1 MARKT
6 ISRASSSKPA
16 DYADYK
22 GRAVSMSDVA
32 AAAGVS
38 QQTVSRVANGAPN
51 VSAKTRERV
60 LAVMRELGFRPN
72 YAGRSLRGGKY
83 RAIGLC
89 VYDITKI
96 GNLTMLDGI
105 LAAARERGRAI
116 SMIEMP
122 EDEAFSLA
130 EASRRMAALPVDG
143 MIIGM
148 SRMAPDFE
156 EFVPQPGM
164 STVIVTMFAHPRCT
178 TVDSDHYG
186 CSHLVMNHLFEN
198 GHEQIRF
205 VAGPDHSI
213 DSQFREAGWRD
224 ALAGRGL
231 TPTEP
236 LRGDWSADSGYEI
249 GAQLAQDPTA
259 TAIYVA
265 NDQMAMGVI
274 AALRD
279 AGRRVPEDI
288 SVVGI
293 DDSLVGTIPHVDL
306 TTVRFDLRERGRAV
320 FEHAMHSPDRIPYTV
335 RVPGVLIKRKTVA
348 PRR

>member
-1 MARKT
+1 MSRIKKAQLGSSELANYRAKT
-6 ISRASSSKPA
+6 
-16 DYADYK
+16 
-22 GRAVSMSDVA
+22 VSMSDVA
-32 AAAGVS
+32 KAAGVS

-51 VSAKTRERV
+51 VSKATRERV
-60 LAVMRELGFRPN
+60 LAAMSELGFRPN

-83 RAIGLC
+83 HAIGLC
-89 VYDITKI
+89 VYDVTKF

-105 LAAARERGRAI
+105 LAAARERGYAI
-116 SMIEMP
+116 TMVEMP
-122 EDEAFSLA
+122 EEEAFTLS
-130 EASRRMAALPVDG
+130 EVSRRMAALPVDG

-148 SRMAPDFE
+148 SRMAPDFDD
-156 EFVPQPGM
+156 FIPQPGM
-164 STVIVTMFAHPRCT
+164 STVIVTMYAHPRCT

-186 CSHLVMNHLFEN
+186 CSHLVMNHLFDY

-205 VAGPDHSI
+205 VAGPSHSI

-224 ALAGRGL
+224 CLAGRGL
-231 TPTEP
+231 SAVEP
-236 LRGDWSADSGYEI
+236 LRGDWSANSGYEI
-249 GAQLAQDPTA
+249 GAKLAQDREA

-279 AGRRVPEDI
+279 AGLRVPEDI

-293 DDSLVGTIPHVDL
+293 DDSLVDVIPHVEL

-320 FEHAMHSPDRIPYTV
+320 FEYAMHSPDRVPYTV
-335 RVPGVLIKRKTVA
+335 RVPGVLIERNTVA